1 MESTFFGFV
10 PVLLVGLYHLGTTPA
25 LAYIWEIK
33 VMSNGLISL
42 LVLKLSSC
50 LAVVNSVI
58 GAILPRRVDEPIFG
72 AYIRYFLL

>member
-1 MESTFFGFV
+1 MESIFFGFV
-10 PVLLVGLYHLGTTPA
+10 LVLLVDLCNLGATLE

-42 LVLKLSSC
+42 LMLKLSSC
-50 LAVVNSVI
+50 LAVVNSVT
-58 GAILPRRVDEPIFG
+58 GAILPRRAAKPIFG